1 MHSTVIDRVARVI
14 RKSYIS
20 NFLSYVDKMQRLQCQ
35 SQFFFFTQA
44 PFVTRLDDK
53 TLAKL
58 FDDLC
63 TLLK

>member
-1 MHSTVIDRVARVI
+1 MHSTVIDKVARVI
-14 RKSYIS
+14 RESYIS
-20 NFLSYVDKMQRLQCQ
+20 NFLSYVDKMQRLQWQ
-35 SQFFFFTQA
+35 IAIFFFHQA

-58 FDDLC
+58 FDLC

>member
-1 MHSTVIDRVARVI
+1 MHSTVIDRVAREI
-14 RKSYIS
+14 RKNYIS
-20 NFLSYVDKMQRLQCQ
+20 NFLSYVDKMQRLQWQ
-35 SQFFFFTQA
+35 IAIFFFFTQA

-58 FDDLC
+58 FDLY